1 MSARLFFAFA
11 LGLFTGIV
19 AAITIFRAN
28 HTFPDLD
35 ECIVI
40 VEKGYH
46 GRNINDTERNAIVA
60 IVWVYITQCLGVK

>member
-1 MSARLFFAFA
+1 MSGRLIFAFA
-11 LGLFTGIV
+11 LGLVTGIV

-35 ECIVI
+35 ECIDV
-40 VEKGYH
+40 VEKGFR
-46 GRNINDTERNAIVA
+46 GGNINNTERNAIVA